1 MPVRRLLLASL
12 VAVAALV
19 VLPWALPGKAG
30 AATKLGKVSPPFP
43 LLAPSGNF
51 VQLQT
56 ATIPYTVP
64 PPGGVITGWSHMGSA
79 EDGSAGSGRL
89 QLWRRVGTTT
99 DFFLV
104 RRSDLESFTAGI
116 VNSFATRLPVSGG
129 DRLGLR
135 SENAASRY
143 GGVSGDNVLELAGGD
158 PAPGETRGAVPG
170 PPESATLVNVAA
182 VLEADADG
190 DGFGD
195 ETQDQCPTN
204 ATTQGPCPPVPAPQ
218 PTPQP
223 TSTCKG
229 EPATIVGTGGVDK
242 LSGTPSADVIAAL
255 GGNDKASGLA
265 GNDLICGGAGKDNVK
280 GGSGKDTLLGQK
292 GKDTLKGGSGKDT
305 LLGQKGKDTLKGGGG
320 KDTCTGGK
328 GNDTASACEI
338 EKSI

>member
-1 MPVRRLLLASL
+1 MSRVSLPPL

-30 AATKLGKVSPPFP
+30 AATRLGQVSPPFP

-89 QLWRRVGTTT
+89 QLWRRVGMTT
-99 DFFLV
+99 DFSLV
-104 RRSDLESFTAGI
+104 DRSDLESFTAGI

-129 DRLGLR
+129 EILGLR

-143 GGVSGDNVLELAGGD
+143 GGMAGDNVLELSGGD
-158 PAPGETRGAVPG
+158 PAPGETRGAVG
-170 PPESATLVNVAA
+170 VSEPETLVNVSAS
-182 VLEADADG
+182 LEADTDG

-204 ATTQGPCPPVPAPQ
+204 ATTQGPCPTTAAAPTGQRAAAIKKCKKKHSKKARKKCRKKANLLPV
-218 PTPQP
+218 
-223 TSTCKG
+223 
-229 EPATIVGTGGVDK
+229 
-242 LSGTPSADVIAAL
+242 
-255 GGNDKASGLA
+255 
-265 GNDLICGGAGKDNVK
+265 
-280 GGSGKDTLLGQK
+280 
-292 GKDTLKGGSGKDT
+292 
-305 LLGQKGKDTLKGGGG
+305 
-320 KDTCTGGK
+320 
-328 GNDTASACEI
+328 
-338 EKSI
+338 